1 MTATV
6 IQSFEKDLTQFAFAI
21 NELGQGRSNATGT
34 TTLTP
39 SATST
44 VVVATNCG
52 SASVVLLSP
61 LTASARAA
69 LANAYISAVRAGSFT
84 ISHASNAAVDQAFG
98 FVCLG

>member
-6 IQSFEKDLTQFAFAI
+6 VQSFEKDLTQYAFAI
-21 NELGQGRSNATGT
+21 NQLAEGRSNATGT

-44 VVVATNCG
+44 VVTAVNCG
-52 SASVVLLSP
+52 SGSVVLLSP
-61 LTASARAA
+61 LTANARAA

-84 ISHASNAAVDQAFG
+84 ITHASNAAIDQAFG